1 MQLYLAADDADGVA
15 IQAGWSLMAFCS
27 LAARLHD
34 LSWNGAISL
43 AMGLGGFGC
52 IFELQCRFAADGGG
66 LICCHQNAQSPR

>member
-1 MQLYLAADDADGVA
+1 MP
-15 IQAGWSLMAFCS
+15 FCS

-66 LICCHQNAQSPR
+66 